1 MHPATLTART
11 ARTGLFALVL
21 SALAACGDPP
31 AFVGPDY
38 PTRAAA
44 KQDVAPSA
52 PVLVASLPSAV
63 GNTQGSGVGPGG
75 ALFVTDPY
83 GGRVLRVDPQTGAVT
98 PFASGLPTGFGG
110 AADVAFI
117 GQTAYVLVTLVG
129 PDVGG
134 NDIVGV
140 YRVDGPTSFT
150 IIADIGAFAQA
161 NPPETEFFVPTGVQF
176 AIEPFRGGF
185 LVTDGH
191 HNRVLRV
198 TLDGEVSEL
207 IALGNV
213 VPTGL
218 TVAGNTIYMAE
229 AGPLPHLPADGRVV
243 AFTPESTSPAVVAAG
258 ARLAVDVERGR
269 GRTLFALSMGVWAGT
284 VEGDPPQPN
293 TGALVRVNADGT
305 FTTVVGGLDRPT
317 TFEIIDNSA
326 YIVMLDGE
334 VWRIDDIAGPPFRAA
349 DR

>member
-1 MHPATLTART
+1 MHPATLKLGTART
-11 ARTGLFALVL
+11 ALSLLLLGVL
-21 SALAACGDPP
+21 TACADPP
-31 AFVGPDY
+31 GIVGPGES
-38 PTRAAA
+38 PRPAA
-44 KQDVAPSA
+44 KQDVALGS

-150 IIADIGAFAQA
+150 VIADIGAFALT

-218 TVAGNTIYMAE
+218 TVAGNT
-229 AGPLPHLPADGRVV
+229 
-243 AFTPESTSPAVVAAG
+243 
-258 ARLAVDVERGR
+258 
-269 GRTLFALSMGVWAGT
+269 
-284 VEGDPPQPN
+284 
-293 TGALVRVNADGT
+293 
-305 FTTVVGGLDRPT
+305 
-317 TFEIIDNSA
+317 
-326 YIVMLDGE
+326 
-334 VWRIDDIAGPPFRAA
+334 
-349 DR
+349 